1 MYEKIDEGKIEY
13 QFKWIEQTIHYYIDL
28 PGVLD
33 PDLDVEIVETQIII
47 RAQRTLP
54 DSKLLSCQIPL
65 QAPISGENIRIC
77 FEYGV
82 LEIILPDTGD
92 LNE

>member
-1 MYEKIDEGKIEY
+1 MSEKIDEGKIEY

-47 RAQRTLP
+47 SAQRTLP
-54 DSKLLSCQIPL
+54 DSKLLSCRIPL
-65 QAPISGENIRIC
+65 KSPVSGENIRI
-77 FEYGV
+77 FFDFGV

>member
-1 MYEKIDEGKIEY
+1 MSEKIDESKIEY

-47 RAQRTLP
+47 RARRTLP
-54 DSKLLSCQIPL
+54 DSKLLACRIPL
-65 QAPISGENIRIC
+65 KVPVSGENIRIC
-77 FEYGV
+77 FECGV